1 MIIGTAGHI
10 DHGKTALIKA
20 LTGVDADRLKEEKAR
35 GITIDLGYAYHA
47 LPGGEA
53 LGFVDV
59 PGHERLVHN
68 MLAGATGIDFVLL
81 VVAADDGVMPQT
93 REHVHIVHLLGLAR
107 GAVALTKTDRVA
119 PGRVAEVEAQT
130 KALLASTVLAGS
142 PIYPV
147 SSITGAGI
155 GALRERIEAAARD
168 TGLREVHGH
177 FRLAIDRCFTL
188 TGSGTVVTGTVYS
201 GQVQVGD
208 TLVISPAGRPV
219 RVRGIHAQNR
229 PANEGRAGQRCALN
243 LTGVEKSEIA
253 RGDWVLAPAAHAP
266 TSRVD
271 ARVTLLGSETR
282 ALADRTPVHA
292 HVGAAD
298 ILARVTVLQESIA
311 PGGGGLA
318 QLVFDRPVAALRG
331 DRVILRD
338 QSARRTIGGGVVL
351 DPFAPA
357 RKRRTP
363 ARLAML
369 DALERPSAGAA
380 LDALLAQSPFG
391 VDLDR
396 FALMWNRP
404 ANTDGWRDVS
414 MMVIETPPTRLAIAP
429 RHWSALRQAAIEA
442 LADQHARVP
451 GVLGLNAVQLRAKAA
466 AQLPWSAFSVLI
478 EGLLEDGRLARRGA
492 WLHLPG
498 HAIRL
503 SVAEARL
510 WERVAPLLRAE
521 PFEPPRVRDIAR
533 TLGLDEAQV
542 RALLQRVALIGD
554 VYLIA
559 HDHYFDRDAVD
570 ALARIARE
578 LADEIGEVRAADF
591 RDRIKTGRKLAI
603 RILEYFD
610 RMGFSRRVGEGHRLR
625 NPLLFP
631 AAVDDGR
638 GPVSRQ

>member
-10 DHGKTALIKA
+10 DHGKTALVKA

-47 LPGGEA
+47 LPCGEV

-59 PGHERLVHN
+59 PGHERLIHN

-93 REHVHIVHLLGLAR
+93 REHVHIVHLLGLTR
-107 GAVALTKTDRVA
+107 GAVALTKIDCVA
-119 PGRVAEVEAQT
+119 PARVAEVTAHI
-130 KALLASTVLAGS
+130 KALLESTTLAQA
-142 PIYPV
+142 PIYPI
-147 SSITGAGI
+147 SSITGEGI
-155 GALRERIEAAARD
+155 AALRAHIEAAARD
-168 TGLREVHGH
+168 TRARGTDGH

-208 TLVISPAGRPV
+208 TLVVSPAGKRV

-229 PANEGRAGQRCALN
+229 PAPSGHAGQRCALN
-243 LTGVEKSEIA
+243 LAGVEKNEIE
-253 RGDWVLAPAAHAP
+253 RGDWALAPAAHAA

-271 ARVTLLGSETR
+271 VRLMLLASETK
-282 ALADRTPVHA
+282 ALTDRTPVHA
-292 HVGAAD
+292 HLGAAD
-298 ILARVTVLQESIA
+298 VLARVTVLQEPII
-311 PGGGGLA
+311 PGGDGRV
-318 QLVFDRPVAALRG
+318 QLVFDRPVAALHG

-357 RKRRTP
+357 RKRRAP
-363 ARLAML
+363 ARLVML
-369 DALERPSAGAA
+369 DALEQPTASAA
-380 LDALLAQSPFG
+380 LDALLAQSPVG

-396 FALMWNRP
+396 FALIWNRP
-404 ANTDGWRDVS
+404 SVNDDRRVP
-414 MMVIETPPTRLAIAP
+414 MIVIETPPTRLAIAP
-429 RHWSALRQAAIEA
+429 QHWSALQQAVIDA
-442 LADQHARVP
+442 LAAQHARAP
-451 GVLGLNAVQLRAKAA
+451 DVLGFNAVQLRAKAA
-466 AQLPWSAFSVLI
+466 AQLPWPAFSVLI
-478 EGLLEDGRLARRGA
+478 EGLLEEGRLARRGA

-498 HAIRL
+498 HVIKL
-503 SVAEARL
+503 SLAEARL

-521 PFEPPRVRDIAR
+521 PFQPPRVRDIAR
-533 TLGLDEAQV
+533 ILGLNEEQV
-542 RALLQRVALIGD
+542 RGLLQRVAMLGE
-554 VYLIA
+554 VYLVA

-570 ALARIARE
+570 ALARIART
-578 LADEIGEVRAADF
+578 LAEEVGEVRAADF

-603 RILEYFD
+603 HILECFD
-610 RMGFSRRVGEGHRLR
+610 RMGFSRRVGEAHRLR

-631 AAVDDGR
+631 AAPQGR
-638 GPVSRQ
+638 SPVTRQ

>member
-1 MIIGTAGHI
+1 MIIGSAGHI
-10 DHGKTALIKA
+10 DHGKTALVKA

-47 LPGGEA
+47 LPDGEV

-59 PGHERLVHN
+59 PGHERLIHN

-107 GAVALTKTDRVA
+107 GAVALTKIDRVA
-119 PGRVAEVEAQT
+119 PARVAEVTAQIQ
-130 KALLASTVLAGS
+130 ALLVSSTLAQA

-147 SSITGAGI
+147 SSITGDGI
-155 GALRERIEAAARD
+155 TALRAHLEAAARE
-168 TGLREVHGH
+168 TRTRETDGH

-208 TLVISPAGRPV
+208 MLIVSPAGKRV
-219 RVRGIHAQNR
+219 RVRGIHAQNH
-229 PANEGRAGQRCALN
+229 PAQRGHAGQRCALN
-243 LTGVEKSEIA
+243 LAGMEKSEIE
-253 RGDWVLAPAAHAP
+253 RGDWLLSPAAHAP
-266 TSRVD
+266 TTRVD
-271 ARVTLLGSETR
+271 MRLTLLSSETK
-282 ALADRTPVHA
+282 ALTDRTPVHA
-292 HVGAAD
+292 HLGATD
-298 ILARVTVLQESIA
+298 VLARVTVLQGPIA
-311 PGGGGLA
+311 PGDDGRI
-318 QLVFDRPVAALRG
+318 QLVFDRPVAALHG

-369 DALERPSAGAA
+369 DALEQPTASAA
-380 LDALLAQSPFG
+380 LLALLAQSPFG

-396 FALMWNRP
+396 FALTWNRRP
-404 ANTDGWRDVS
+404 DDWRDVP
-414 MMVIETPPTRLAIAP
+414 MRVIETPPTRLAVAAH
-429 RHWSALRQAAIEA
+429 HWSALQQALIDA
-442 LADQHARVP
+442 LAAQHTNAP
-451 GVLGLNAVQLRAKAA
+451 DVLGFNAVQLRARAA
-466 AQLPWSAFSVLI
+466 AQLPWPAFSVLM
-478 EGLLEDGRLARRGA
+478 EGLLEEGRLARRGA

-498 HAIRL
+498 HVIKL

-521 PFEPPRVRDIAR
+521 PFQPPRVRDIAR
-533 TLGLDEAQV
+533 TLGLNEVQV
-542 RALLQRVALIGD
+542 RALLQRVAMLGD
-554 VYLIA
+554 VYLVA

-570 ALARIARE
+570 ALARIARA
-578 LADEIGEVRAADF
+578 LAEEVGEVRAADF

-603 RILEYFD
+603 HILECFD
-610 RMGFSRRVGEGHRLR
+610 RMGFSRRVGEAHRLR

-631 AAVDDGR
+631 AAAEVR
-638 GPVSRQ
+638 APVIRQ